1 MCVWNAWTDV
11 KLRWPLIFFYG
22 RGSPGS
28 RGGRWS
34 TKTPPRDPCKR
45 TCGTLVVHLG
55 AFKSQLVAT
64 IVHIY
69 IYISNYLS
77 IYLSLSFLVACW
89 WDSVPDGSLQWSSS
103 CLVCVYHCLPS
114 ICWRYQG
121 WYPTKITEWTN
132 YRFTTR
138 PPHRNWSTCWCP
150 RWPWSWRGAT
160 ARSQEM
166 VVAPGKNVIQWYISG
181 FNRDIIGYN

>member
-1 MCVWNAWTDV
+1 MCVCV
-11 KLRWPLIFFYG
+11 KRLDRRKTPLFFNG
-22 RGSPGS
+22 RGSPGF

-45 TCGTLVVHLG
+45 TCGTLVLG

-69 IYISNYLS
+69 LY
-77 IYLSLSFLVACW
+77 IYLSLSL
-89 WDSVPDGSLQWSSS
+89 PLSLSLFSS
-103 CLVCVYHCLPS
+103 CMLMGFSSRRITPMIQFLSSVCLPLFTIYLLEIS
-114 ICWRYQG
+114 G
-121 WYPTKITEWTN
+121 WTN
-132 YRFTTR
+132 YRFTTG

-181 FNRDIIGYN
+181 FNRDILGYN